1 MTIRVYL
8 LDDHE
13 IVRRGLRELLE
24 LETDIEIVG
33 ESGSAEEAV
42 RRIPALRPDVAILDA
57 RLPDGSGI
65 DVCRQV
71 RAVDPRIAGL
81 ILTSFDD
88 EQALTAAVLAGAA
101 GYLLKDII
109 GADLVATIRAVARGE
124 KLLKEEAVTGVQE
137 AIGSATSTDP
147 RLRSLTPQERRILL
161 HVAQGM
167 TNRQIGAELF
177 LAEKTVKN
185 YITAVLAKLGMERRT
200 QAAVFAATHAEEMVE
215 RGRQS

>member
-1 MTIRVYL
+1 MNKLRSVL
-8 LDDHE
+8 KKRRAKEDPR
-13 IVRRGLRELLE
+13 VRRRLFSWRMFAMTLLVVSV
-24 LETDIEIVG
+24 L
-33 ESGSAEEAV
+33 SAGNV
-42 RRIPALRPDVAILDA
+42 FAL
-57 RLPDGSGI
+57 
-65 DVCRQV
+65 
-71 RAVDPRIAGL
+71 
-81 ILTSFDD
+81 
-88 EQALTAAVLAGAA
+88 
-101 GYLLKDII
+101 
-109 GADLVATIRAVARGE
+109 E